1 MVQGLEAGW
10 AGAPARGLGQERT
23 RMRKKLFPK
32 ENKDQY
38 QGHQLLH
45 SSSRR
50 MHRAKMGELLKSQ
63 KSRRDWSKQ

>member
-1 MVQGLEAGW
+1 
-10 AGAPARGLGQERT
+10 
-23 RMRKKLFPK
+23 MRKKLFPK